1 MKKFII
7 PIALISFGL
16 TNCNG
21 LQQVANS
28 LPGIMETSGIGQT
41 QIAAG
46 LKEALQQ
53 GIDKQVVN
61 LTKTNG
67 FYNNSL
73 VKIGLP
79 SELQKIEKTLR
90 DVGLGS
96 LADEGIKALNTAAS
110 TAVKEATPIFV
121 DAITSMTISDATTI
135 LMGNRD
141 AATQYLK
148 KSTQTSLYNKFN
160 PVIKSSFTKVG
171 ADKVWSNIISK
182 YNAIPLVQ
190 KVNPD
195 LTDYVT
201 QEALKGVYT
210 MIEKEEVNIRTNVSA
225 RSSNL
230 LKSVF
235 AMQDKK

>member
-1 MKKFII
+1 
-7 PIALISFGL
+7 
-16 TNCNG
+16 
-21 LQQVANS
+21 
-28 LPGIMETSGIGQT
+28 
-41 QIAAG
+41 
-46 LKEALQQ
+46 
-53 GIDKQVVN
+53 
-61 LTKTNG
+61 

-110 TAVKEATPIFV
+110 SAVKEATPIFV

-210 MIEKEEVNIRTNVSA
+210 MIEKEEVNIRTNVSV